1 MAQDV
6 ARPSLADALT
16 ERMLE
21 LIRADG
27 LRPGDR
33 LPSARELSQ
42 RFAVTTPTLREALR
56 RLEATGAVQLRHGSG
71 IYVGADLER
80 VVIPNPNVGELEA
93 DRLLQ
98 LLDARLLIEPP
109 LAGRAARL
117 AGPADVE
124 LLRAILDQAGADLRG
139 GEPAER
145 NTPARRTAHAS
156 HASHTA
162 HAAHASDAEARLH
175 KANMS
180 FHSEVAGVAG
190 NSVLCEVIDSLL
202 TVHASE
208 QREIQRIFDDRVRDF
223 EEHTAILAAI
233 EAGAAR
239 DAEALMRSHLTDI
252 KHVIEQRLA

>member
-16 ERMLE
+16 ARMLE

-93 DRLLQ
+93 GRLLQ

-139 GEPAER
+139 GEPAGR
-145 NTPARRTAHAS
+145 DATAQHGS
-156 HASHTA
+156 P
-162 HAAHASDAEARLH
+162 ASDAEARLH

-180 FHSEVAGVAG
+180 FHSEVAGLAG

-223 EEHTAILAAI
+223 EEHTTILAAI
-233 EAGAAR
+233 EAGAER

>member
-16 ERMLE
+16 ARMLE

-93 DRLLQ
+93 GRLLQ

-139 GEPAER
+139 GEPAGR
-145 NTPARRTAHAS
+145 DAAAGRGS
-156 HASHTA
+156 HGSP
-162 HAAHASDAEARLH
+162 ASDAEARLH

-180 FHSEVAGVAG
+180 FHSEVAGLAG

-233 EAGAAR
+233 EAGAER

>member
-139 GEPAER
+139 GEPAGR
-145 NTPARRTAHAS
+145 NAAARPAPHG
-156 HASHTA
+156 SHT
-162 HAAHASDAEARLH
+162 HASDAEARLH

-223 EEHTAILAAI
+223 EEHSAILAAI
-233 EAGAAR
+233 EAGAEA